1 MATSIDSTSSV
12 AGSAASSL
20 SMQDLLRVMLTELTY
35 QNPLKPVENKDF
47 MTQIAQFSSLDAS
60 QKLNTN
66 LEKLLSLQSVNQ
78 SVGLLGKTV
87 SVTTDTG
94 SVTGQVTALSLVSG
108 DPQLTIKTTTG
119 ETVSG
124 IGIGQLETI
133 R

>member
-1 MATSIDSTSSV
+1 MATSPIGSTGSV
-12 AGSAASSL
+12 ASAASSL
-20 SMQDLLRVMLTELTY
+20 SMEDLLRVMLTELTF

-60 QKLNTN
+60 QRLNQN
-66 LEKLLSLQSVNQ
+66 LEKLLTLQSVNQ

-87 SVTTDTG
+87 AATTDTG
-94 SVTGQVTALSLVSG
+94 AVTGTVTALSLASG
-108 DPQLTIKTTTG
+108 EPKLTITTSDG
-119 ETVSG
+119 STVAH

>member
-1 MATSIDSTSSV
+1 MATSIDTTSSV

-60 QKLNTN
+60 QRLNTN
-66 LEKLLSLQSVNQ
+66 LERLLSLQSVNQ

-87 SVTTDTG
+87 SATTDAG
-94 SVTGQVTALSLVSG
+94 SITGQVTALSLVSG

>member
-1 MATSIDSTSSV
+1 MATSIDPSSSV
-12 AGSAASSL
+12 SASAASSL

-60 QKLNTN
+60 QRLNQN

-87 SVTTDTG
+87 DIKTATG
-94 SVTGQVTALSLVSG
+94 TATGQVTALSLASG
-108 DPQLTIKTTTG
+108 DPQLTITTTTG
-119 ETVSG
+119 DVLAGIAIGQIETV
-124 IGIGQLETI
+124 

>member
-1 MATSIDSTSSV
+1 MATSIDPSSSV
-12 AGSAASSL
+12 SASAASSL

-60 QKLNTN
+60 QRLNQN

-87 SVTTDTG
+87 DIKTATG
-94 SVTGQVTALSLVSG
+94 TATGQVTALSLASG
-108 DPQLTIKTTTG
+108 DPQLTITTTTG
-119 ETVSG
+119 DVLAGITIGQIETV
-124 IGIGQLETI
+124 

>member
-12 AGSAASSL
+12 AGSARSSL

-60 QKLNTN
+60 QRLNTN

-87 SVTTDTG
+87 SATTNTG

-108 DPQLTIKTTTG
+108 DPQLTILTTTG